1 MRRSRAAQLYLKT
14 LRSTLAFVSAI
25 TPHPALCIHSLL
37 RRSEAEAKKRQWR
50 KVVEGNVMTK
60 PRSCLHNEVG
70 TSSGGHGAAK
80 STQLPRALRGEEPAM
95 ALLVESGSVCRV
107 QLPARSCD
115 PDYASGKHRKRLAVV
130 AWGALDDSAIME
142 NLCFARSKVFNA
154 VRMLTAREHADT
166 VPEMP
171 CEGCATVQRE
181 TAKIILPCGRLI
193 VVCCPCAKLFGRM
206 LTGRLAKL
214 EPEPE
219 AATSLASQSLV
230 PKSRSQAR
238 ATSRERESFLNLL
251 HR

>member
-50 KVVEGNVMTK
+50 KVVEGNVMAK

-154 VRMLTAREHADT
+154 VRMLTAREHADA
-166 VPEMP
+166 VAEMP